1 MNGGESGKV
10 LDEYTYFREEKVKYI
25 NKGDS
30 DDNSRWT
37 GTDQNGILKAIGCNI
52 TSDGEELY
60 SKVMKP
66 KQI

>member
-52 TSDGEELY
+52 TSDGE
-60 SKVMKP
+60 
-66 KQI
+66 